1 MKKKDIIII
10 TSIIVAVIILGSIT
24 YFTTSKSKNTASQTV
39 GNYSLYTVPSPQTV
53 FLEGE
58 FQNVQK
64 ITYQA
69 DATKGTLDSVS
80 VSDKQTVTAGTV
92 LFTYK
97 NSQILE
103 QVDTLKSQLDTLKST
118 YSRLEKQ
125 AKSIGSQG
133 YSEIA
138 AQLEDNKQQQKQL
151 NSQISDLKNKAYT
164 SVIAPFDGTVSRSS
178 DNSADSTKPILTL
191 MTPKMQI
198 VSTAS
203 EKDVLRLSLNQ
214 EVEVTMVSTGR
225 VAKGKISFIA
235 TTPSDM
241 ATSSIS
247 SIQGATMQSTSSS
260 SSTSSYPVYIDVE
273 NQQDVYPGFHAQV
286 SADVQKDLPKVPKTA
301 VFTENGANYVWNAN
315 EGVLK
320 KVEVVTE
327 EFNEKYLIVKSGL
340 AFEDKVVRESNDT
353 MKEGDTVGITNN

>member
-24 YFTTSKSKNTASQTV
+24 YFTTSKSKTTTSKTT
-39 GNYSLYTVPSPQTV
+39 GNYSLYTIPSPQTI

-80 VSDKQTVTAGTV
+80 VNDKQSVTAGTV

-97 NSQILE
+97 NSQILD
-103 QVDTLKSQLDTLKST
+103 QVDTLQNQLDTLKNT

-125 AKSIGSQG
+125 AKSTGSQG

-151 NSQISDLKNKAYT
+151 NSQIYEMKNKAYS
-164 SVIAPFDGTVSRSS
+164 SVVAPFDGTVSKSS
-178 DNSADSTKPILTL
+178 DNLGDSTKPILTL

-198 VSTAS
+198 VSSVS
-203 EKDVLRLSLNQ
+203 EKDVLKLSLNQ

-225 VAKGKISFIA
+225 VTKGKISFIA
-235 TTPSDM
+235 TTPGE
-241 ATSSIS
+241 TSTGNIS
-247 SIQGATMQSTSSS
+247 AIPGASMQNSSTG
-260 SSTSSYPVYIDVE
+260 SSTSSYSVYIDVE
-273 NQQDVYPGFHAQV
+273 NQQDTYPGFHAQI
-286 SADVQKDLPKVPKTA
+286 SANSQKDLPKIPKTS
-301 VFTENGANYVWNAN
+301 VFTENGVNYVWNVN
-315 EGVLK
+315 EGALK
-320 KVEVVTE
+320 KVEVTTE
-327 EFNEKYLIVKSGL
+327 DFNEKYLLVKSGL
-340 AFEDKVVRESNDT
+340 AFEDKIVRQSNDT
-353 MKEGDTVGITNN
+353 MKEGDTVDITNN